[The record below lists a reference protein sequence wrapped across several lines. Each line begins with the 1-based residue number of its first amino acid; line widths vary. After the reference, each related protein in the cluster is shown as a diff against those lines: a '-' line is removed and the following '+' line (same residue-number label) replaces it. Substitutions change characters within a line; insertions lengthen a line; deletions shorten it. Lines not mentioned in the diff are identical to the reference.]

1 MGIKGTME
9 AKKIKINFVSHIW
22 ILTALFVFLKI
33 SGVIDWS
40 LWLVFSPVL
49 IFYGI
54 VILPFVVIIA
64 VAILSFIVGVIDEVL
79 KRIIK

>member
-1 MGIKGTME
+1 ME
-9 AKKIKINFVSHIW
+9 TNRIKINPIW

-33 SGVIDWS
+33 SNVIDWS

-54 VILPFVVIIA
+54 VLLPFVIIIIVA
-64 VAILSFIVGVIDEVL
+64 VLSFIVGIIDEVL

>member
-1 MGIKGTME
+1 ME

-33 SGVIDWS
+33 SGIIDWS

-54 VILPFVVIIA
+54 VILPFVVIIV